1 MIKFLKGK
9 ISKKNIKSISKS
21 FNDLPKDEYL
31 KFVNINFRNRRFSKV
46 LYENNKFINKKETVF
61 TQSKSRNKYLGGI
74 VRKYYPVKYSIIQ
87 NINSLIKQNFYF
99 IIYNKKVELGYHQ
112 IRITCGENYVGH
124 PVPEGWHKDGFD
136 YVSLI
141 NFTSKNISGG
151 ISRIRNEI
159 HTKKDI
165 DNYSC
170 FLNSGEFLFFCDK
183 EFFHFTDPIIVKN
196 NKFKGYRDT
205 LVVTFKIL

>member
-1 MIKFLKGK
+1 M
-9 ISKKNIKSISKS
+9 
-21 FNDLPKDEYL
+21 
-31 KFVNINFRNRRFSKV
+31 
-46 LYENNKFINKKETVF
+46 
-61 TQSKSRNKYLGGI
+61 
-74 VRKYYPVKYSIIQ
+74 
-87 NINSLIKQNFYF
+87 
-99 IIYNKKVELGYHQ
+99 
-112 IRITCGENYVGH
+112 
-124 PVPEGWHKDGFD
+124 PEGWHKDGFD

-141 NFTSKNISGG
+141 NFASKNISGG

-159 HTKKDI
+159 HKKNDV

-170 FLNSGEFLFFCDK
+170 FLNAGEFLFFCDK